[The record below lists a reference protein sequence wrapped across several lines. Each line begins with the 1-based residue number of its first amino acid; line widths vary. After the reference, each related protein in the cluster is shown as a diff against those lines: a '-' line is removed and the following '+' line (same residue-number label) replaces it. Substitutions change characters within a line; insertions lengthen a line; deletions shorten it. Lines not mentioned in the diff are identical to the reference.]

1 MASDDTTIEEAFD
14 VFENDH
20 DRETL
25 LLSLLDIAQSS
36 LYKITGDRRMPEDA
50 GSGTFISSEFFLA
63 MLKNMHL
70 PEREMAALQ
79 LAIVER
85 NIHLIAALEVFRIEP
100 DELELTD
107 TLRRVA
113 RRILTIQTDL
123 QQQTLSGR
131 ST

>member
-1 MASDDTTIEEAFD
+1 M
-14 VFENDH
+14 FENDH

-25 LLSLLDIAQSS
+25 LLSLLDIAHSS
-36 LYKITGDRRMPEDA
+36 SYKITGDRRMPERL
-50 GSGTFISSEFFLA
+50 GSGTFISSKILA
-63 MLKNMHL
+63 MLQNMHL

-85 NIHLIAALEVFRIEP
+85 NIHLMAALEVFRIEP
-100 DELELTD
+100 DELDFTD
-107 TLRRVA
+107 TIRRVI